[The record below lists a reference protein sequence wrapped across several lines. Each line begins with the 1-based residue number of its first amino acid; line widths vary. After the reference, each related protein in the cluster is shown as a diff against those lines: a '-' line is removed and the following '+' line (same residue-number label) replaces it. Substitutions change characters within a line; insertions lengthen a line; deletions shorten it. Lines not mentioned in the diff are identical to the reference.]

1 MGINSSLM
9 LKSKIN
15 PHRIIRLIQ
24 NKKEIKDYTYATLFF
39 LVSSFFTFFVIRPS
53 VLTAFT
59 LKEKVKELNQI
70 DVNLEKNIGN
80 VINLQ
85 SQMMELREEL
95 SLINIALPSKPSI
108 RNLVDFIDKSA
119 SEEGVVINNL
129 SISAIDMINKK
140 EALNKFDIL
149 LEATADY
156 LSGKKF
162 IEKIFNSRRLID
174 IKKLNISKL
183 NKESTESSNLRFEI
197 IFETYYL

>member
-1 MGINSSLM
+1 M

-15 PHRIIRLIQ
+15 PHQIIRLIQ

-59 LKEKVKELNQI
+59 LKEKAKELNQI

-95 SLINIALPSKPSI
+95 SLINIALPGKPNI

-119 SEEGVVINNL
+119 SEEGAVINNL

-162 IEKIFNSRRLID
+162 IEKIFNSKRLID

-183 NKESTESSNLRFEI
+183 NKESTESSNLKFEI

>member
-1 MGINSSLM
+1 M

-15 PHRIIRLIQ
+15 PHQIIWLIQ

-59 LKEKVKELNQI
+59 LKEKAKELNQI
-70 DVNLEKNIGN
+70 DANLEKNIGN

-95 SLINIALPSKPSI
+95 SLINIALPSKPNI

-162 IEKIFNSRRLID
+162 IEKIFNSKRLID

-183 NKESTESSNLRFEI
+183 NKESTESSNLKFEI